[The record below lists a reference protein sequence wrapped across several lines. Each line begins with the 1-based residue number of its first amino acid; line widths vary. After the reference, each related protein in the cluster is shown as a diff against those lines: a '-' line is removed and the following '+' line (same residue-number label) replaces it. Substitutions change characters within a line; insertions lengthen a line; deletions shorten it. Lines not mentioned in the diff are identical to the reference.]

1 MLGPHQPTT
10 ESHMTTSVAETAK
23 TIRTALKAAGI
34 GNRQVSV
41 RAKSYSMGSS
51 VNVEILDL
59 SVDMALV
66 KKIAMAH
73 ETCRRC
79 EVTGDVLS
87 GGNRFIF
94 VTVDSGAMSAYVA
107 SNPTVNGF
115 VIETGNVDEFFGYR
129 WPEGDFPKAA
139 TATVRAYSLSGA
151 VRAALMFE

>member
-1 MLGPHQPTT
+1 
-10 ESHMTTSVAETAK
+10 MTTSVAETAK

-59 SVDMALV
+59 SVNMALV

-94 VTVDSGAMSAYVA
+94 VTVDSGAITAYVAALPA